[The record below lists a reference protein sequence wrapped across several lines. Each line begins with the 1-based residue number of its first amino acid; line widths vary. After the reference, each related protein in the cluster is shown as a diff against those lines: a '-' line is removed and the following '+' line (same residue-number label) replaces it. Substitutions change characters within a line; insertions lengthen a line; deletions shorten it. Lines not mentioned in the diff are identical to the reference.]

1 MWQVIT
7 CESPSFAILSSALLP
22 VRMSDAKGNAFFFVP
37 QLSLTAKDKEEVT
50 QGEKVLEKNANSFNS
65 GNMKPSPCWLDF

>member
-1 MWQVIT
+1 MVVAGDNRNLHPLPF
-7 CESPSFAILSSALLP
+7 SHLLFFLFACQTPREMPFFLS
-22 VRMSDAKGNAFFFVP
+22 

-50 QGEKVLEKNANSFNS
+50 QGEKVLKKNANSFNS